1 MAVLLGF
8 DRDGKEIHLEA
19 FKAEGYKLFGRLTH
33 PSAIGTSLIEAL
45 SSTSGDSDDDC
56 ARLGID
62 YPTVARAALSMGF
75 DPMLS
80 LKAEIQYRENVD
92 IARKCD
98 GLYPKF
104 GPVKK

>member
-1 MAVLLGF
+1 
-8 DRDGKEIHLEA
+8 
-19 FKAEGYKLFGRLTH
+19 
-33 PSAIGTSLIEAL
+33 
-45 SSTSGDSDDDC
+45 
-56 ARLGID
+56 
-62 YPTVARAALSMGF
+62 
-75 DPMLS
+75 MLS